1 MPATAY
7 RIKHIATGTLSQ
19 MAYTSMTAATLAI
32 FDAAPHSQSEFDVV
46 LVTVDDEPL
55 KGDHR
60 CGECDTLLLDVGT
73 FLFCPK
79 PSCSMYERDQADE
92 ARAR

>member
-7 RIKHIATGTLSQ
+7 RIKHRTTGTLSQ

-46 LVTVDDEPL
+46 LVTVDEPP
-55 KGDHR
+55 KDCAR
-60 CGECDTLLLDVGT
+60 CGECDALLLDVGT
-73 FLFCPK
+73 FLFCTK

-92 ARAR
+92 VRVR